1 MPIKCLSI
9 PKRRLEV
16 PTKIGA
22 IMGIDRRGFLT
33 ASASVIL
40 TVTTALHWIAML
52 FLAGMISEGAMA
64 QTPPA
69 REPVGKLE
77 LVAAIMGDQPA
88 GIAVSGQ
95 GRIFVAFPRHD
106 GDVAYAVGEIKDGR
120 IRPFPNL
127 QVNRAGG
134 RALDA
139 LFSVQSL
146 LVDTS
151 DRLWMLDAGVTK
163 VGEAP
168 VPGGPKL
175 VVVDLHT
182 DHVVRTMPIP
192 EDGLV
197 LQSALKDFRID
208 FRRGRGGLHHG

>member
-1 MPIKCLSI
+1 
-9 PKRRLEV
+9 
-16 PTKIGA
+16 
-22 IMGIDRRGFLT
+22 MGIDRRSFLT

-52 FLAGMISEGAMA
+52 LLAGMISDGAMA

-77 LVAAIMGDQPA
+77 LVAAIMGGQPA

-106 GDVAYAVGEIKDGR
+106 GDVAYAVGEIKDGQ

-127 QVNRAGG
+127 QVNRAGS

-139 LFSVQSL
+139 LFSVQGL

-151 DRLWMLDAGVTK
+151 IGSGCWTLASPRSGKRRYPADRNWSSSIC
-163 VGEAP
+163 
-168 VPGGPKL
+168 
-175 VVVDLHT
+175 
-182 DHVVRTMPIP
+182 VRIMS
-192 EDGLV
+192 
-197 LQSALKDFRID
+197 SARCRFR
-208 FRRGRGGLHHG
+208 GMA